1 MTELNKYFNLTEPL
15 LREIIDRTL
24 KDKSLRE
31 REDLSQE
38 MAWAIHPDNPKF
50 TKFVKYFEEVPY
62 E

>member
-1 MTELNKYFNLTEPL
+1 MTIENYFIEREPL